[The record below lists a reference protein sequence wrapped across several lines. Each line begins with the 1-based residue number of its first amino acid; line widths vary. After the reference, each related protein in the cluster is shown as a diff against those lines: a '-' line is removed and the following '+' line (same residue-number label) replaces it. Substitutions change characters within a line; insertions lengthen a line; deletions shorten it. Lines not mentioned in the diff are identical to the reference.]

1 MKYPSCCHGGY
12 FFYMKKTLTILTI
25 IALLPAMLFAAG
37 AKENP
42 VDVISSLSQPTEI
55 NVGALK
61 GPTAMGMVSLM
72 NEAENGA
79 VNGNE
84 YAFSL
89 EGSPDAIVPRLVK
102 GELDIAAVPAN
113 LAAVLN
119 MKTKGNIEVLA
130 INTLGVLYIAEN
142 GDSVK
147 SIEDIAGKTIYA
159 SGKGATPEY
168 ALMYVLDAYGLT
180 DKVNVEWKSQHA
192 EVVAALMADP
202 DAVALIPQPF
212 LTSAM
217 LQNPSIHIVLDM
229 NNLWYEKMGS
239 VLITGVVAARRDFVE
254 ENEDAIRQFLADY
267 EKSIAFTN
275 ENLKEASE
283 LVAKYGILP
292 KAPVAMK
299 AIPYCQITY
308 IDGDEMA
315 SALDNYYGVLFG
327 ENPKSV
333 GGVLPEDSIYFK

>member
-1 MKYPSCCHGGY
+1 
-12 FFYMKKTLTILTI
+12 MKKKVLAILTI
-25 IALLPAMLFAAG
+25 VALLPAMLFAAG
-37 AKENP
+37 AKEDP
-42 VDVISSLSQPTEI
+42 AEVISALAEPTKV

-72 NEAENGA
+72 NESENGP

-84 YAFSL
+84 YTFSL

-119 MKTKGNIEVLA
+119 MKTNGNIEVLA

-168 ALMYVLDAYGLT
+168 ALTYVLDAYGLA
-180 DKVNVEWKSQHA
+180 DKVTVEWKSQHA
-192 EVVAALMADP
+192 EAVAALMANP

-217 LQNPSIHIVLDM
+217 IQNPSIQVVLDM
-229 NNLWYEKMGS
+229 NDLWYEKMGS

-254 ENEDAIRQFLADY
+254 ENEAAVRQFLADY

-283 LVAKYGILP
+283 LVVKYGILP
-292 KAPVAMK
+292 KAPIAMK
-299 AIPYCQITY
+299 AIPECQITY

-315 SALDNYYGVLFG
+315 SALDNYYNVLFG
-327 ENPKSV
+327 ANPKSV
-333 GGVLPEDSIYFK
+333 GGKLPESSIYFK

>member
-1 MKYPSCCHGGY
+1 
-12 FFYMKKTLTILTI
+12 MKKAFSIIAL

-42 VDVISSLSQPTEI
+42 ADVVSTLSAPTEI

-72 NEAENGA
+72 DEAENGA
-79 VNGNE
+79 VNGNA
-84 YAFSL
+84 YTFTL
-89 EGSPDAIVPRLVK
+89 EGAPDAIVPKLVK

-119 MKTKGNIEVLA
+119 MKTNGNIEVLA

-147 SIEDIAGKTIYA
+147 SIEDIAGKTVYA

-168 ALMYVLDAYGLT
+168 ALMYGLDAYGLK
-180 DKVNVEWKSQHA
+180 DKVNVEWKSEHA
-192 EVVAALMADP
+192 EAVAALMANP

-217 LQNPSIHIVLDM
+217 IQNPSIQVVLDM
-229 NNLWYEKMGS
+229 NDLWFDKMGS

-254 ENEDAIRQFLADY
+254 ENEDAVRQFLSDY

-275 ENLKEASE
+275 ENVKEASE

-292 KAPVAMK
+292 KPQIAMK
-299 AIPYCQITY
+299 AIPNCQITY

-315 SALDNYYGVLFG
+315 SALDNYYNVLFSA
-327 ENPKSV
+327 NPKSV
-333 GGVLPEDSIYFK
+333 GGKLPENSIYFK

>member
-1 MKYPSCCHGGY
+1 
-12 FFYMKKTLTILTI
+12 MKKFLTIFAI
-25 IALLPAMLFAAG
+25 VALLPAMLFAAG

-42 VDVISSLSQPTEI
+42 VDVISALAEPTEVR
-55 NVGALK
+55 VGALK
-61 GPTAMGMVSLM
+61 GPTAMGMVSMM
-72 NEAENGA
+72 NEAENGPI
-79 VNGNE
+79 NGNA
-84 YAFSL
+84 YTFTL
-89 EGSPDAIVPRLVK
+89 EGAPDAIVPKLVK

-119 MKTKGNIEVLA
+119 RKTNGNVQVLA

-147 SIEDIAGKTIYA
+147 SIEDIAGKTLYA

-168 ALMYVLDAYGLT
+168 ALTYVLDAYGLS

-192 EVVAALMADP
+192 EAVAALMANP

-217 LQNPSIHIVLDM
+217 IQNPSIQVVLDM
-229 NNLWYEKMGS
+229 NDLWYEKMGS

-254 ENEDAIRQFLADY
+254 NNEAAVRQFLEDY

-275 ENLKEASE
+275 ENVKEASE

-292 KAPVAMK
+292 KAPIALK
-299 AIPYCQITY
+299 AIPHCQITY

-315 SALDNYYGVLFG
+315 SALTNYYNVLFG
-327 ENPKSV
+327 ANPKSV
-333 GGVLPEDSIYFK
+333 GGSLPESSIYFK